1 MIYKII
7 LISTLFLSLSAEEI
21 DTKRLQ
27 ELDKQNK
34 ALFSDV
40 KNYTDELLLDK
51 DKLIKEKLEE
61 FADDPDAMNAKAINT
76 AIKNAMPVAKA
87 HGLDTKKLKSMFELS
102 KKVIL
107 RSEFK
112 KYDADTQTTT
122 SKKFKEWFDWV
133 LIGEES
139 IAREAQR
146 VQEQKVALYKKVN
159 IAFLRAL
166 VEKKPSKS
174 VKEFRKYI
182 DALRGIQSAD
192 ADMLIAEAKLLV
204 AEQQVIA
211 DAASAIPLVG
221 DSLDIMAIYSG
232 EDLSGT
238 KLSNFQKGVS
248 VLMLI
253 TPNVL
258 EQLVKRNPAFAASLG
273 KVAAKFEALAD
284 MSKDQAS
291 KLIPRETILKV
302 KTALKGNRDI
312 DVWRLDYYK
321 KIREQKKLASLSKK
335 AKEKL
340 IEKGSKNLDELK
352 VVKRGDKAFKES
364 AVFSDDIMDSISDVA
379 KKRDEI
385 IITRP
390 VNADAPKHI
399 AQGASTKDMFVK
411 GKSAERNAD
420 NGIFAGLIP
429 KKQKYSKLT
438 DAKEIDKFQKKVDDS
453 LRGEVSY
460 ANYTAKDFKE
470 LEKKLNNKKISKKQY
485 NEIKNTEIAKP
496 MVASK
501 QLEVTNKGKVYSAVE
516 LPQKNASKYAEG
528 KVVYKN
534 KGKYFDESFKEIKK
548 SKLKKYDLAKESKF
562 EVLTDTKGN
571 VLTADLDLLA
581 VGSKKKAT
589 IMQNDYTM
597 GNINSNEMQTVNAIN
612 KNTKNAN
619 FPDQRL
625 VHHGGE
631 SSFINKQS
639 APDFPL
645 VAYFKGGEVVLKNE
659 KQLKAYYHL
668 KKLEGYNIE
677 PNPFWKWGEWDPKK
691 GYK

>member
-1 MIYKII
+1 MKKLII
-7 LISTLFLSLSAEEI
+7 VITLFLNIFAQDI
-21 DTKRLQ
+21 DTERLQ

-40 KNYTDELLLDK
+40 KNYTDKLLENK
-51 DKLIKEKLEE
+51 DKLIQEKLQE
-61 FADDPDAMNAKAINT
+61 FEDDPDALDAKAINR
-76 AIKNAMPVAKA
+76 AIKDAMPVAKA
-87 HGLDTKKLKSMFELS
+87 HGLDTKKLKKMFELS

-112 KYDADTQTTT
+112 KYDGDTQTAT
-122 SKKFKEWFDWV
+122 SKKFREWFDWV
-133 LIGEES
+133 IIGEER
-139 IAREAQR
+139 IAREAQK
-146 VQEQKVALYKKVN
+146 VQDQRVALYKKVN

-166 VEKKPSKS
+166 VEKDPSKS
-174 VKEFRKYI
+174 VKEFKRYI
-182 DALRGIQSAD
+182 DALRSIQSAD
-192 ADMLIAEAKLLV
+192 ADVLIAQAELLV

-211 DAASAIPLVG
+211 DVASGVPLLG
-221 DSLDIMAIYSG
+221 DALDIMAISTG
-232 EDLSGT
+232 EDLSGR
-238 KLSNFQKGVS
+238 KLSQFEKDLGAF
-248 VLMLI
+248 MLI

-258 EQLVKRNPAFAASLG
+258 HQLVKRRAAIAKSLG
-273 KVAAKFEALAD
+273 IIAAKCDALAEVGAKQT
-284 MSKDQAS
+284 SKMAS
-291 KLIPRETILKV
+291 KKSIAKV
-302 KTALKGNRDI
+302 SKALKGNRDI

-321 KIREQKKLASLSKK
+321 KIKEQKKLAALSKK
-335 AKEKL
+335 AKAKL
-340 IEKGSKNLDELK
+340 IKEGTAELDNLK
-352 VVKRGDKAFKES
+352 VVKRGDTSFTKNAT
-364 AVFSDDIMDSISDVA
+364 FSNEIVDSISDVA

-390 VNADAPKHI
+390 VNADAPRHI

-411 GKSAERNAD
+411 GKSAERNAN

-438 DAKEIDKFQKKVDDS
+438 KQKDIDIFQKKVDDS

-460 ANYTAKDFKE
+460 ANYTKKDFKA
-470 LEKKLNNKKISKKQY
+470 LEKKLKKKKISKKQY
-485 NEIKNTEIAKP
+485 DEIVNREIAAP
-496 MVASK
+496 MVGSK
-501 QLEVTNKGKVYSAVE
+501 QLSVTNKGKVYSAVE
-516 LPQKNASKYAEG
+516 LPKKGAKIHAEG

-534 KGKYFDESFKEIKK
+534 KGKYFDENFKEIKK

-571 VLTADLDLLA
+571 ILTADLDLLT
-581 VGSKKKAT
+581 VGSKKKTT
-589 IMQNDYTM
+589 IMQNDSTM

-612 KNTKNAN
+612 RNTKNPD
-619 FPDQRL
+619 FPDQQL

-645 VAYFKGGEVVLKNE
+645 VGYSKAGEVVLENE